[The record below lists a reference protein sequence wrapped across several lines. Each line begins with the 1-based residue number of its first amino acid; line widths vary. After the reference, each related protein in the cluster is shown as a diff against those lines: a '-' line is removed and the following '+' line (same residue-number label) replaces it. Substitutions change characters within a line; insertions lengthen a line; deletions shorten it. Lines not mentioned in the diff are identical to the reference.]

1 MILTYEQADRFYTL
15 INALLGYANE
25 RFEVVR
31 ELPLPIVDLESQS
44 KAALVAET
52 LWDSVG
58 IIDDFVREN
67 PFDLPKRFLDTALAW
82 KDALTGS
89 FVFAGHEDVSRRL
102 YLTPLMPYTFL
113 FWQGGRFTAFAPE
126 QTKCML
132 ADVDFEEIERVR
144 VRNEEVVTC
153 AEACTTFYGVVSLD
167 DAYLRYREACSD
179 PVTRRR
185 FVELIEVEASF
196 FECGFELW
204 ECDGVD
210 HLVHYA
216 IGNDYAASEYARLH
230 APDFLDD
237 LTSLADEVVDEGLI
251 EKALHRMGE
260 GLGSEWEELDGYR
273 RFLLEEHAK
282 NPPRPFEPSMLQRD
296 AIGALFELST
306 VVQLRNFLD
315 ARVPDGEDDFFF
327 ADRVVEALVM
337 GAMEG
342 AGIQDLFAYVRELGL
357 DACCEDEER
366 LPKLITNVYNSLP
379 SWENNG
385 WSPQELLERMAGK
398 KVFYNE
404 RGDVMKVGRNDP
416 CPCGSGKKYKKCCGR

>member
-1 MILTYEQADRFYTL
+1 M
-15 INALLGYANE
+15 
-25 RFEVVR
+25 
-31 ELPLPIVDLESQS
+31 
-44 KAALVAET
+44 
-52 LWDSVG
+52 
-58 IIDDFVREN
+58 
-67 PFDLPKRFLDTALAW
+67 
-82 KDALTGS
+82 
-89 FVFAGHEDVSRRL
+89 SRRL

>member
-1 MILTYEQADRFYTL
+1 MLAACSPGAFRTAK
-15 INALLGYANE
+15 
-25 RFEVVR
+25 
-31 ELPLPIVDLESQS
+31 ELACEGAV
-44 KAALVAET
+44 
-52 LWDSVG
+52 
-58 IIDDFVREN
+58 
-67 PFDLPKRFLDTALAW
+67 
-82 KDALTGS
+82 S
-89 FVFAGHEDVSRRL
+89 FGAEDVSRRL

-282 NPPRPFEPSMLQRD
+282 TRRARSSPPCCSATRSARCSSCPPWCSCGTSWMP
-296 AIGALFELST
+296 ASPT
-306 VVQLRNFLD
+306 VRTTSSSRT
-315 ARVPDGEDDFFF
+315 A
-327 ADRVVEALVM
+327 
-337 GAMEG
+337 
-342 AGIQDLFAYVRELGL
+342 
-357 DACCEDEER
+357 
-366 LPKLITNVYNSLP
+366 
-379 SWENNG
+379 
-385 WSPQELLERMAGK
+385 
-398 KVFYNE
+398 
-404 RGDVMKVGRNDP
+404 
-416 CPCGSGKKYKKCCGR
+416 